1 MDQEQAECIQA
12 QQQKIKDLNN
22 EVQTPCS
29 HHIQILN
36 YIRDL
41 SFYKREM
48 ETYQGQLHS
57 SQEQIDLMHKMIGQL
72 LAKTRSPSSMEEAT
86 ANGME
91 QQQWEQKIVLLEAQ
105 IEHLKV

>member
-1 MDQEQAECIQA
+1 
-12 QQQKIKDLNN
+12 
-22 EVQTPCS
+22 
-29 HHIQILN
+29 
-36 YIRDL
+36 
-41 SFYKREM
+41 M

-72 LAKTRSPSSMEEAT
+72 LAKTRSPSSMEETA

-105 IEHLKV
+105 IEHLKVWLALLSLVSRKKMKTTKQLPIKQIMMLFIRIRSNMNN